1 MRLFM
6 CLFIL
11 ISYSALGQRKD
22 SVLYCRYP
30 SAARKAGIQG
40 SVEIKLILKSNC
52 SVMSYRVTQRLG
64 YGCDE
69 AAVECLLLRLKK
81 VKGDTC
87 VTGKEIV
94 RYVKFSLAE

>member
-6 CLFIL
+6 CFFIL

-40 SVEIKLILKSNC
+40 SVEIKLTLRSNC

-69 AAVECLLLRLKK
+69 AAVECLLLRFEKSQRRYLCGWE
-81 VKGDTC
+81 GDC
-87 VTGKEIV
+87 SLREVQ
-94 RYVKFSLAE
+94 FS